1 MTLETGIFLSQ
12 VIWLWRV
19 RHIRH
24 EAKKLGMTYDEYIE
38 AHPSKKL
45 LRNASLETI
54 PDVEAAHAEE
64 PSLPEKCHHRI
75 QENASADQP
84 TDANTNDAQ
93 LPVKT
98 LAVPQKAVNLSK

>member
-1 MTLETGIFLSQ
+1 MTLETGILMSQ

-45 LRNASLETI
+45 FRNTSLETI
-54 PDVEAAHAEE
+54 VDVEAAHAEE
-64 PSLPEKCHHRI
+64 PSVPEKCHHRI
-75 QENASADQP
+75 PETASVEELM
-84 TDANTNDAQ
+84 DANTNDAQ
-93 LPVKT
+93 LPETT
-98 LAVPQKAVNLSK
+98 LAVPKKRST